1 MRRSICISL
10 CLCFGL
16 PALNGCTVVQ
26 RSDTPVAREPTPADR
41 SVIPKRLPAVADEA
55 AYQRMLKEARE
66 WQRKAASVDGE
77 WRDVQSLLEQ
87 AEQAA
92 AKGDFRRAIELAE
105 SARFQSEMG
114 YRQMRT
120 QERVV
125 NPPFLYY

>member
-16 PALNGCTVVQ
+16 PALNGCTTVQ
-26 RSDTPVAREPTPADR
+26 RPGTQVAPEPMPVDR
-41 SVIPKRLPAVADEA
+41 SVIPKKLPAVADEA
-55 AYQRMLKEARE
+55 AYGRMLKEARE

-77 WRDVQSLLEQ
+77 WRDVQSLLDR

-92 AKGDFRRAIELAE
+92 ASGDFRHAIELAE